1 MIPVTHS
8 HLFLPQPGSRF
19 RIWTLDLAPCLAGM
33 KLSSVFVH
41 PLSVLVGMKAAV
53 SNALVTDQCPAD
65 NDSDLNAT
73 SAASSVI
80 VVRIRFDIPGL
91 I

>member
-1 MIPVTHS
+1 M
-8 HLFLPQPGSRF
+8 
-19 RIWTLDLAPCLAGM
+19 
-33 KLSSVFVH
+33 
-41 PLSVLVGMKAAV
+41 SVLVGMKAAV